1 MRTTRVPLGVG
12 RKPNPAHG
20 QRRSGK
26 YQRSPHRTGDAALP
40 GFLARSNARAAWTT
54 AFNLLVV
61 AGALALPALWL
72 NPLTLLVS
80 VLLLGGRQLG
90 LAVLYHEC
98 AHRSLFE
105 NKALNDG
112 FGRWLF
118 GGLLNT
124 SLTRYRN
131 YHLAHHRHAG
141 TADDPDLV
149 LADAYPATRASM
161 RRKLIRD
168 CTGQTGLKD
177 VKQQFSKLGWRRNA
191 PFLVSHAA
199 LLGALT
205 VAGVAWA
212 YLLWWVAYLFVY
224 QLAVR
229 IRFMSEHG
237 VAGDRLNRDP
247 RENTCTTLISWW
259 ERLLV
264 GPNFVNYHLEHHL
277 HAGIPCYRLRAL
289 HRRLQTRG
297 YFASATC
304 FSYGYAEVLRKATQ
318 PA

>member
-1 MRTTRVPLGVG
+1 MDNAVPASIRDYLTPAEMRRYLT
-12 RKPNPAHG
+12 
-20 QRRSGK
+20 
-26 YQRSPHRTGDAALP
+26 
-40 GFLARSNARAAWTT
+40 RSNGRGAWTT
-54 AFNLLVV
+54 GFNLLVI
-61 AGALALPALWL
+61 AGAFALPALWL
-72 NPLTLLVS
+72 NPVTLLVA

-90 LAVLYHEC
+90 LAVLHHEC

-105 NKALNDG
+105 GRRLNDG

-124 SLTRYRN
+124 SLTRYRI

-141 TADDPDLV
+141 TADDPDLGM
-149 LADAYPATRASM
+149 ASAYPATRASM
-161 RRKLIRD
+161 GRKLIRD

-191 PFLVSHAA
+191 PLMVSHAVLLTA
-199 LLGALT
+199 LSF
-205 VAGVAWA
+205 AGVPWA

-224 QLAVR
+224 QVVVR

-237 VAGDRLNRDP
+237 VAADRLSKDP
-247 RENTCTTLISWW
+247 RDNTCTTLISWW
-259 ERLLV
+259 ERLLI

-277 HAGIPCYRLRAL
+277 HAGVPCYRLRAF
-289 HRRLQTRG
+289 HRRLKTRG
-297 YFASATC
+297 YFASAR
-304 FSYGYAEVLRKATQ
+304 SVSHGYAEVLRRATQ

>member
-1 MRTTRVPLGVG
+1 MDSANAVPASIQD
-12 RKPNPAHG
+12 RITPNEMK
-20 QRRSGK
+20 R
-26 YQRSPHRTGDAALP
+26 
-40 GFLARSNARAAWTT
+40 FLARSNGWAAWVT
-54 AFNLLVV
+54 AFNLTVV
-61 AGALALPALWL
+61 AGAFALPALWL

-80 VLLLGGRQLG
+80 ILLLGGRQLG

-98 AHRSLFE
+98 AHRSFFRGSR
-105 NKALNDG
+105 LNDG

-124 SLTRYRN
+124 SLTRYRL

-141 TADDPDLV
+141 TRKDPDMA

-168 CTGQTGLKD
+168 CTGQTGWKD

-191 PFLVSHAA
+191 PFLASHGT
-199 LLGALT
+199 LLT
-205 VAGVAWA
+205 VLALAGIPWA
-212 YLLWWVAYLFVY
+212 YLLWWAAYLFVY
-224 QLAVR
+224 QVVVR

-237 VAGDRLNRDP
+237 VAADRLSKDP
-247 RENTCTTLISWW
+247 RDNTCSTMISWW
-259 ERLLV
+259 ERLLI

-277 HAGIPCYRLRAL
+277 HAGVPCYRLRAL
-289 HRRLQTRG
+289 HRLLKTRG
-297 YFASATC
+297 YFASAK
-304 FSYGYAEVLRKATQ
+304 SVSHGYAEVMRRATQ